1 MAINPTIIRTRPKL
15 SDYLFDQDKTK
26 FKLNKKSSRPWIIN
40 NEKDKSKM
48 KNVLDDNLVTDFENI
63 VSIHRGADSSTFLEK
78 ESNKE
83 KRSGINNYPKISQES
98 VNNSVSCCD
107 IEKTKGNGNGDRN
120 NLKSSHFMR
129 KDGQLDNVNMN
140 QHSKYI
146 KQSPKSQ
153 RKYQKSLKARD
164 QTKVY
169 AQEEDTEEDRMK
181 QQLLERDIELEYQQ
195 QVNKMFNNQQSAHLL
210 TQMNQTSQTQTVH
223 QNMNQAVYPPLYL
236 QGPHGL
242 YYVLVPPP
250 NNYISPP
257 PDRYIAE
264 YPGSIGDM
272 SDNESSDDCESL
284 GDSFDTDFKEVD
296 NLKKYEFMNNFEE
309 VNNDETADIDFEMQS
324 DEQLTRL
331 VLSIIDE

>member
-63 VSIHRGADSSTFLEK
+63 VSIHRGADPSTFLEK

-83 KRSGINNYPKISQES
+83 KRTGLENYPKISQENVNKS
-98 VNNSVSCCD
+98 VTCCD
-107 IEKTKGNGNGDRN
+107 TEKTKEIGNVDRN
-120 NLKSSHFMR
+120 NLKSSHFRR
-129 KDGQLDNVNMN
+129 KHGQLDNVNMN
-140 QHSKYI
+140 QHYKYI

-153 RKYQKSLKARD
+153 RKYQKSLKASL

-169 AQEEDTEEDRMK
+169 VQEEDTEEDRMK
-181 QQLLERDIELEYQQ
+181 KQLLERDIELEYQQ
-195 QVNKMFNNQQSAHLL
+195 QVNKMFNNQQTAHLL
-210 TQMNQTSQTQTVH
+210 TQMNQTSHTQTIH
-223 QNMNQAVYPPLYL
+223 QNRNQTVYPPLYL

-250 NNYISPP
+250 DN
-257 PDRYIAE
+257 YIAE
-264 YPGSIGDM
+264 YPGSVGDL

-284 GDSFDTDFKEVD
+284 GDRSDSDFKKVD
-296 NLKKYEFMNNFEE
+296 NLKKYEFINNFDE
-309 VNNDETADIDFEMQS
+309 VINDETADIDFEMQS